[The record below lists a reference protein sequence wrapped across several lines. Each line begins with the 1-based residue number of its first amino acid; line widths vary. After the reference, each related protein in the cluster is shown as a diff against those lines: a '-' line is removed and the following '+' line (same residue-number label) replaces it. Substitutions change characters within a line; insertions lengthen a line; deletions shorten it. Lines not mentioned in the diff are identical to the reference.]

1 MGVSVVAPA
10 VIVPAPFSVHR
21 IVPFVAEAPL
31 TVAVAFEQMVCVP
44 PAVAVGG
51 ESTVKTPVLVAVPKR
66 VTTEIN
72 PVEALALS
80 IAVIWESL
88 STVKEV
94 AVTPLKV
101 TEVAPVKLF
110 PVMITESPELLQ
122 ALIGLKLD
130 MDWAKLSIQN
140 RKAIRKNKREVFEFI
155 NTKNEFILN
164 LE

>member
-1 MGVSVVAPA
+1 
-10 VIVPAPFSVHR
+10 
-21 IVPFVAEAPL
+21 
-31 TVAVAFEQMVCVP
+31 MVCVP
-44 PAVAVGG
+44 PAIAVGG

-88 STVKEV
+88 SIVKEV
-94 AVTPLKV
+94 AATPLKE

-130 MDWAKLSIQN
+130 MDWAELSIQN

-155 NTKNEFILN
+155 NTRNEFIFN
-164 LE
+164 

>member
-1 MGVSVVAPA
+1 M
-10 VIVPAPFSVHR
+10 
-21 IVPFVAEAPL
+21 
-31 TVAVAFEQMVCVP
+31 VAVAFEQMVCDP
-44 PAVAVGG
+44 PAIAVGG
-51 ESTVKTPVLVAVPKR
+51 ESTVKIPVLVAVPKR

-94 AVTPLKV
+94 AATPLKE

-130 MDWAKLSIQN
+130 MDWAKLSILN